1 MQKSANY
8 QQLAKKGLRLLDVL
22 LIKIIILW
30 EPVQE
35 KYIIPILIAII
46 ANFKKLLSNYMII
59 QGHLRKAHIQLSRK
73 YLRNLSLIEIIRPLH
88 LSEKVYYLLLPTLS
102 WVRSHGK
109 VKMFPMTIWIYRY
122 RQMMLM
128 DASLKIM
135 RAQQLQTL
143 IIKSGFLMLDQNA
156 ENQFKT
162 NN

>member
-59 QGHLRKAHIQLSRK
+59 
-73 YLRNLSLIEIIRPLH
+73 
-88 LSEKVYYLLLPTLS
+88 
-102 WVRSHGK
+102 
-109 VKMFPMTIWIYRY
+109 
-122 RQMMLM
+122 
-128 DASLKIM
+128 
-135 RAQQLQTL
+135 
-143 IIKSGFLMLDQNA
+143 
-156 ENQFKT
+156 
-162 NN
+162 